1 MARFYRLVQARW
13 AQDAMSGEGA
23 RIAGGRWNP
32 PGWPAVYL
40 AGSRSLAALEVVVHA
55 PREVL
60 SLEWQ
65 IFEVDVPD
73 GMIETARRLPK
84 DWQVLPSSPTA
95 RRFGEA
101 WLRES
106 RSLALRVPSA
116 IVPQESILLLN
127 PRHPEVSRL
136 RVSEPESFRFD
147 PRI

>member
-1 MARFYRLVQARW
+1 MAIFYRLVQARW

-60 SLEWQ
+60 SLEWR
-65 IFEVDVPD
+65 IFEVEVPD

-84 DWQVLPSSPTA
+84 GWQALPSSPTA

-101 WLRES
+101 WLRKS
-106 RSLALRVPSA
+106 RSLALQVPSA
-116 IVPQESILLLN
+116 IVPQESVLLLN
-127 PRHPEVSRL
+127 PRHPGIDGI
-136 RVSEPESFRFD
+136 RVSKPEGFRFD